1 MALNFNGTSPT
12 EIIYN
17 NTSLTSLQYG
27 STKVWGKPYSLSI
40 SAGANTTV
48 TVNRTASP
56 NQHASTGNLS
66 SGSVIYYGDTLT
78 ISYSVSSGYQIQTHT
93 VNGSNFSSGDSFTV
107 TGAISVVTT
116 AIASTSWHTIW
127 TGTMNVAITDVPSKA
142 SQVRSKTI
150 TVSGLRANTP
160 TRIYISQ
167 YALTIGGGT
176 PSTSYHDINLSQQRT
191 SCGLLITGLPFETT
205 YDNFENQSST
215 YLPTASGSITGAGI
229 SIDTPTTANTLPIHD
244 NVIYT
249 AGGLG
254 KRQYWINYFSITSI
268 EQYY

>member
-1 MALNFNGTSPT
+1 MAFTYSGVSPT
-12 EIIYN
+12 EIVYN

-40 SAGANTTV
+40 SAGANTSV

-66 SGSVIYYGDTLT
+66 NGSVIYYGDTLT
-78 ISYSVSSGYQIQTHT
+78 ISYSVSSGYQISTHT
-93 VNGSNFSSGDSFTV
+93 VNGTTFTSGTSYTV

-116 AIASTSWHTIW
+116 AIASQSWHTIW
-127 TGTMNVAITDVPSKA
+127 TGTMNVAITDVPSA
-142 SQVRSKTI
+142 ATQTRSKTI

-167 YALTIGGGT
+167 YAYTIGTT
-176 PSTSYHDINLSQQRT
+176 PSTSYYDINLSQQRT
-191 SCGLLITGLPFETT
+191 SCGLLVTT
-205 YDNFENQSST
+205 QFNADNFENQSST
-215 YLPTASGSITGAGI
+215 YLPTSSGSVTTFGI

-244 NVIYT
+244 NVLYT
-249 AGGLG
+249 SAGLR